1 MSKEATAVK
10 EASLASAPPPRARR
24 TQRERSA
31 AMRERLLDAAIDCL
45 YELGYSGTTTIEVAA
60 RAGVSR
66 GAQLHHFPTKEH
78 LVTLAVRH
86 VLTKRLDEFRAAFVA
101 LPEGTDKH
109 TAAISILWE
118 MMSSRTFY
126 AWLELVVAARTDAGL
141 RATIAAID
149 GQFVDQA
156 RATTLEFF
164 SPVPGRERS
173 FETNP
178 LFALAMLQGLAL
190 DRIVWGA
197 DDPRIGE
204 LLRKMKVV
212 AAMGSVAKPPTPK

>member
-1 MSKEATAVK
+1 
-10 EASLASAPPPRARR
+10 
-24 TQRERSA
+24 
-31 AMRERLLDAAIDCL
+31 MRERLLDAAIDCL

-86 VLTKRLDEFRAAFVA
+86 VLSKRLEEFRAAFAA

-109 TAAISILWE
+109 DAAITILWE

-126 AWLELVVAARTDAGL
+126 AWLELVVAARTDARL
-141 RATIAAID
+141 RATINAID

-164 SPVPGRERS
+164 AAQPGREAQ

-190 DRIVWGA
+190 DRIVWGP
-197 DDPRIGE
+197 DDPRIAI
-204 LLRKMKVV
+204 LLRKMKFV
-212 AAMGSVAKPPTPK
+212 AAIGSVAKTPPK

>member
-1 MSKEATAVK
+1 
-10 EASLASAPPPRARR
+10 
-24 TQRERSA
+24 
-31 AMRERLLDAAIDCL
+31 MRERLLDAAIDCL

-86 VLTKRLDEFRAAFVA
+86 VLAKRLEEFRTAFA
-101 LPEGTDKH
+101 GLPEGADKH
-109 TAAISILWE
+109 AAAITILWE

-126 AWLELVVAARTDAGL
+126 AWLELVVAARTDPRL

-156 RATTLEFF
+156 HATALEFF
-164 SPVPGRERS
+164 APVAGREGA
-173 FETNP
+173 FETVP

-190 DRIVWGA
+190 DRIVWGSE
-197 DDPRIGE
+197 DPRIGA
-204 LLRKMKVV
+204 LLRKLTAV
-212 AAMGSVAKPPTPK
+212 ATLGTRVKPPAP

>member
-1 MSKEATAVK
+1 
-10 EASLASAPPPRARR
+10 
-24 TQRERSA
+24 
-31 AMRERLLDAAIDCL
+31 MRERLLDAAIDCL

-86 VLTKRLDEFRAAFVA
+86 VLAKRLDEFRAAFAA
-101 LPEGTDKH
+101 LPEGADKH
-109 TAAISILWE
+109 EAAIAILWE

-126 AWLELVVAARTDAGL
+126 AWLELVVAARTDARL

-156 RATTLEFF
+156 HATAMEFF
-164 SPVPGRERS
+164 APVPGREKS

-190 DRIVWGA
+190 DRIVWGPE
-197 DDPRIGE
+197 DPRLDL
-204 LLRKMKVV
+204 LLRKMKAV
-212 AAMGSVAKPPTPK
+212 AAMGSVPKPAGR

>member
-1 MSKEATAVK
+1 
-10 EASLASAPPPRARR
+10 
-24 TQRERSA
+24 
-31 AMRERLLDAAIDCL
+31 MRERLLDAAIDCL

-86 VLTKRLDEFRAAFVA
+86 VLAKRLEEFRTAFAA

-109 TAAISILWE
+109 AAAVSILWE

-126 AWLELVVAARTDAGL
+126 AWLELVVAARTDARL

-156 RATTLEFF
+156 HATALEFF
-164 SPVPGRERS
+164 APVPGREQS

-197 DDPRIGE
+197 DDPRIAI
-204 LLRKMKVV
+204 LLRKLRVV
-212 AAMGSVAKPPTPK
+212 AAMGSVPRDR